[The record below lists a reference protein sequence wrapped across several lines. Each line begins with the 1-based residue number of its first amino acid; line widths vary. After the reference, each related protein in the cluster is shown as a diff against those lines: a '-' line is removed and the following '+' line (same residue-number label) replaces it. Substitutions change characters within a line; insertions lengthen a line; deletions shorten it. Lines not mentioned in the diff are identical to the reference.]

1 MDENKKFTTNTG
13 GVRIHMCC
21 ASCEHCGRDDAKD
34 LSRICKKGNGV
45 HANDYLCDDWTIET
59 TPRDKQHRDARSL
72 NDVVL
77 NPTGGVKKPEYIAF
91 VQERLK
97 EMDIYLASKKSELSQ
112 LVRDDMAARGVDINE
127 KVVVPKVN
135 RMLKEIHGK
144 YISSMPE
151 DFEQNY
157 GSRYMVME
165 TEPERE
171 RSRLKD
177 RVGIAVKSQ

>member
-1 MDENKKFTTNTG
+1 MVEVKKKFTTNAG

-45 HANDYLCDDWTIET
+45 HANSYLCDDWTIEI

-77 NPTGGVKKPEYIAF
+77 TPTGGVKKPEYIAF
-91 VQERLK
+91 VQDRLK
-97 EMDIYLASKKSELSQ
+97 EMDTYLLSKKSEFAQ
-112 LVRDDMAARGVDINE
+112 MIKEDMVARGEAINE

-135 RMLKEIHGK
+135 RMLKEIHAR
-144 YISSMPE
+144 YISSMPY
-151 DFEQNY
+151 DFEIMH

-165 TEPERE
+165 TEPERV
-171 RSRLKD
+171 RKRLKE
-177 RVGIAVKSQ
+177 RI